1 VPFEVGNAA
10 DAARQILSLGIDA
23 YKQRDPAKIHIPEA
37 ISSAVAGISVE
48 AVLNVLA
55 KLNGGDPLKPLI
67 DNIVNG
73 NILGA
78 CLFAGCNDVKV
89 TQDYL
94 FVTMVKELA
103 RQNVLIL
110 ATGCGSGAFARHGL
124 MTSQATEQY
133 AGDGLKAVLTALGEA
148 AGLNAPLPL
157 ALHTGSCVD
166 NTRAA
171 TIAVALANKL
181 GVDIDKLPVV
191 ASAPEAAMEKAVSIG
206 TWAVAL
212 GLPTHL
218 GVVPPVLGSP
228 IVTQVLT
235 QDAKDLF
242 GGYFIVETDPV
253 AAAGKL
259 VEAIQERRAGLG
271 I

>member
-1 VPFEVGNAA
+1 M
-10 DAARQILSLGIDA
+10 
-23 YKQRDPAKIHIPEA
+23 
-37 ISSAVAGISVE
+37 VAGISVE
-48 AVLNVLA
+48 AVLGVLA
-55 KLNGGDPLKPLI
+55 KLDGGDPLKPLI

-94 FVTMVKELA
+94 FVEMVKELA
-103 RQNVLIL
+103 KNNVLIL
-110 ATGCGSGAFARHGL
+110 ATGCASGAFARHGL
-124 MTSQATEQY
+124 MTPQATEEY
-133 AGDGLKAVLTALGEA
+133 AGEGLKAVLTALGNA

-157 ALHTGSCVD
+157 AFHTGSCVD

-171 TIAVALANKL
+171 TIAVALANRL
-181 GVDIDKLPVV
+181 GVDVDKLPVV
-191 ASAPEAAMEKAVSIG
+191 ATAPEAAMEKAVSIG
-206 TWAVAL
+206 TWAVAM

-228 IVTQVLT
+228 IVTKVLT
-235 QDAKDLF
+235 QDAKDLL
-242 GGYFIVETDPV
+242 GGYFIVETDPI